1 MAISITIK
9 LDFDAF
15 KNIQGS
21 FRAQETA
28 TQATIGKLNSKI
40 EQLRGGDWFGEGAT
54 KFFNEIDS
62 QIMPSMKNLQK
73 VLGEG
78 DRSLEGDREGPA
90 RMRNQP
96 HQLVLEHPRTSAE
109 LIQTHRIDRA
119 IGRNH
124 A

>member
-1 MAISITIK
+1 MAMSITIK

-15 KNIQGS
+15 KNIESS

-54 KFFNEIDS
+54 KFFNEMDS
-62 QIMPSMKNLQK
+62 QVMPSMKNLKK

-78 DRSLEGDREGPA
+78 DRVSKELEKIQHECENSLVSLFSSIPGLPL
-90 RMRNQP
+90 N
-96 HQLVLEHPRTSAE
+96 
-109 LIQTHRIDRA
+109 
-119 IGRNH
+119 
-124 A
+124 